1 MTIEQKQCILKFF
14 GCYDGAVDG
23 DWGPLSTEGTAKLQ
37 RRLGIP
43 DDGLWGPQ
51 TDAEA
56 RKAIGEGWDLLLPED
71 PETVEPAPDAT
82 DENSPAA
89 GGSFWDEIEFF
100 DREEF
105 RCQCNGQFCD
115 GFHVEPEETMVRL
128 CDEIRRRAG
137 VPILIRDA
145 GGSGLR
151 CPQWNASIPGA
162 AANSYHTK
170 GMAADLHPRGKTP
183 AQLYAIAEAVMAELI
198 PGRGGLG
205 IYNWGIHVDTGKYSR
220 WDSRG

>member
-1 MTIEQKQCILKFF
+1 MTNQEAIKILE
-14 GCYDGAVDG
+14 GLAV
-23 DWGPLSTEGTAKLQ
+23 P
-37 RRLGIP
+37 IH
-43 DDGLWGPQ
+43 
-51 TDAEA
+51 AEA
-56 RKAIGEGWDLLLPED
+56 AFDMAISALQAQD
-71 PETVEPAPDAT
+71 VPDT
-82 DENSPAA
+82 NA
-89 GGSFWDEIEFF
+89 GNTTGTFWDEIEFF

-105 RCQCNGQFCD
+105 RCQCNGKYCD
-115 GFHVEPEETMVRL
+115 GFHVEPEETMVRI

-151 CPQWNASIPGA
+151 CPQHNASIPGA

-183 AQLYAIAEAVMAELI
+183 AQLHAIAEEVMAEMI

-205 IYNWGIHVDTGKYSR
+205 LYSWGIHVDTGKYSR
-220 WDSRG
+220 WNG